1 MLITP
6 LLEQGLRIKKL
17 SSFFDS
23 FVESLADLKNINL
36 NISLMLTDW
45 YPLVLT
51 HSVRARPLQLPG
63 WQPNIASKT
72 GTYAHTQ
79 TGHLFTLFLT

>member
-23 FVESLADLKNINL
+23 FVESLADLKNIN
-36 NISLMLTDW
+36 ISLMLTDW

-51 HSVRARPLQLPG
+51 HSVRARPLQLLG
-63 WQPNIASKT
+63 CQPNIASKT